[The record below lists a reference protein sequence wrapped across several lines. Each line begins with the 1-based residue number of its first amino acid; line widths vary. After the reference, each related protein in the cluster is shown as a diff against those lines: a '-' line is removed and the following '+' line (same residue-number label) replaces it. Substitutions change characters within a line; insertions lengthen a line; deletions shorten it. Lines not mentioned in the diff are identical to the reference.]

1 MSEKRITGW
10 RNPRSI
16 IERVEVTGDLKLLTP
31 AHFGGGDPD
40 PFSNVHMVLLQD
52 PLEGKAL
59 LPGASITGAL
69 RNYLREV
76 SVGYENKEG
85 QVVTDLLGGSKGDE
99 EGRQSPLIVDDA
111 LAEVK
116 AIELRDGVRIDPAT
130 RTAAEGA
137 KFDMELLSAGTTF
150 PLHFELLIGEGQAE
164 TLLKSLALALRGFET
179 GEIKLGARKR
189 RGLGHCQVNE
199 WTVTRYKLTEPKGF
213 IGWLDGQPVNQQSS
227 SSITAVLGVALD
239 GETDARYHFTID
251 ATFSV
256 DGSLMVRSG
265 FGESDIGP
273 DMVHL
278 HAIQPDGSKKPILPG
293 TSLAGVIRHRALRIA
308 NTLRPGEGARLVNRM
323 FGSDE
328 KGMLTASRVVV
339 RESVIEDTVSLVQN
353 RVKIDRFTG
362 GAYETALFGEQP
374 VFDDGRS
381 RLSVHLTLR
390 NPAKHEIGLLLLVL
404 KDLWTGDLPVGGE
417 SSVGRGRLKGIS
429 TTLTL
434 QKDGQQTTWEIKQD
448 GTRLEVD
455 QPDVLKAYVDA
466 LNDQP
471 WEATK

>member
-1 MSEKRITGW
+1 MSEKRVTSW
-10 RNPRSI
+10 RNPRPI
-16 IERVEVTGDLKLLTP
+16 VERVEVTGELKLQTP

-40 PFSNVHMVLLQD
+40 PFSNVGMVLLRD

-59 LPGASITGAL
+59 LPGASIAGAL

-85 QVVTDLLGGSKGDE
+85 QVVTNLLGGSKGDD
-99 EGRQSPLIVDDA
+99 EGKQSPLIVDDA

-130 RTAAEGA
+130 GTAAEGA
-137 KFDMELLSAGTTF
+137 KFDMELLSAGTSF
-150 PLHFELLIGEGQAE
+150 PLHFELLIDEGRAE

-179 GEIKLGARKR
+179 GEITLGARKR
-189 RGLGHCQVNE
+189 RGFGRCQVDK
-199 WTVTRYKLTEPKGF
+199 WKVTRYKLTEPEGL
-213 IGWLDGQPVNQQSS
+213 IDWLDGRSVSQQSG
-227 SSITAVLGVALD
+227 SSIATVLGVTLD
-239 GETDARYHFTID
+239 SETDARHRFTID
-251 ATFSV
+251 AMFSI

-265 FGESDIGP
+265 FGESDTGP

-308 NTLRPGEGARLVNRM
+308 NTLRPSEGAKLINQM
-323 FGSDE
+323 FGGDE
-328 KGMLTASRVVV
+328 KGALTASRVVV
-339 RESVIEDTVSLVQN
+339 RESVIKDTVSWVQN
-353 RVKIDRFTG
+353 RVKIDRFTS
-362 GAYETALFGEQP
+362 GAYETALFEEQP
-374 VFDDGRS
+374 VFDNGRS
-381 RLSVHLTLR
+381 QLNVHLMLR
-390 NPAKHEIGLLLLVL
+390 NPEKHEIGLLLLVL

-417 SSVGRGRLKGIS
+417 SSVGRGRLKGTS
-429 TTLTL
+429 ATLTL
-434 QKDGQQTTWEIKQD
+434 QRDGQQTTWRIKQD

-466 LNDQP
+466 LNNQP